1 MRVYKRT
8 GSSIWQIEL
17 STPNGKKRFSSKT
30 SLKREAIHI
39 ATYQQQVINDSSNYG
54 KCKSMSLFDVCEAY
68 LDDQKHKSKAT
79 YANARFNVLHL
90 LDGAIWSP
98 DVAFETL
105 TSGDIVK
112 LQKHKSKTLSAA
124 SVNHV
129 TTALTT
135 MRNRADVWAI
145 LEPAFKVKKLKTVAK
160 FRHLRD
166 GEEEKLLGVMK
177 DQDLKDLTV
186 FLLDTGMR
194 ISEAVATMWTDR
206 TSENGV
212 ECFVTYRNKT
222 GIRSLI
228 PITKR
233 LIEVL
238 ERREAG
244 SVSAYV
250 FPHKT
255 KIGSH
260 RTPATKALIKAAGR
274 AGLNTPE
281 IVSKLGKFT
290 GHSCRDTYATRL
302 VRAGMTLYEVQT
314 MLGHVS
320 PIMTQK
326 YAHLS
331 TGDLG
336 SKVLLALE

>member
-1 MRVYKRT
+1 LRVYKRN
-8 GSSIWQIEL
+8 GSDIWQIEL

-30 SLKREAIHI
+30 SLKREAIQI

-54 KCKSMSLFDVCEAY
+54 KSRSMSLFDACAAY
-68 LDDQKHKSKAT
+68 LDDQSHKEKAT
-79 YANARFNVLHL
+79 YANAKFNVLHL
-90 LDGAIWSP
+90 LDGSIWSP
-98 DVAFETL
+98 DVPFETL
-105 TSGDIVK
+105 TSRDIIK
-112 LQKHKSKTLSAA
+112 LQKLKSETLKPA
-124 SVNHV
+124 SINHI

-135 MRNRADVWAI
+135 MRNRADVWEI
-145 LEPAFKVKKLKTVAK
+145 LEPPFKVKKLKTVAK
-160 FRHLRD
+160 FRHLND
-166 GEEEKLLGVMK
+166 GEEEKLLDAMK
-177 DQDLKDLTV
+177 EQDLKDLTV

-212 ECFVTYRNKT
+212 ECLVTYRGKT
-222 GIRSLI
+222 GIRSLL

-233 LIEVL
+233 LLEVL
-238 ERREAG
+238 ERREET
-244 SVSAYV
+244 SISAYV

-255 KIGSH
+255 KIGAH
-260 RTPATKALIKAAGR
+260 RTTATKALILAAGR

-281 IVSKLGKFT
+281 IVSKLGKFV

-302 VRAGMTLYEVQT
+302 IRAGCTLYEVQT
-314 MLGHVS
+314 MLGHAS

-331 TGDLG
+331 TGDIG
-336 SKVLLALE
+336 SKVLRALS